1 MCRLW
6 ELAMPLAF
14 LYLKAKNKMEK
25 TAIVIG
31 ATGLVGS
38 HVVKQLLDD
47 DSYGLVKV
55 FTRRSLGDSNP
66 KLKEYICD
74 FDQLDQIKNVI
85 TGDVLFSAMGTTL
98 KQAGSK
104 EQQYKVDYTYQY
116 EFAKIAAQNGVKQ
129 YILVSSMSANAQSK
143 AFYLRIKGELEEAIQ
158 KLSFENIC
166 ILRPSGLMGERPT
179 KRKREE
185 LGIAVINSIVK
196 FIPGLRKYR
205 GIEGLIVAKAMINLS
220 KQSMADR
227 VLIISLDEIFQYA

>member
-1 MCRLW
+1 MG
-6 ELAMPLAF
+6 
-14 LYLKAKNKMEK
+14 K

-38 HVVKQLLDD
+38 HVVKQLLNDD
-47 DSYGLVKV
+47 FYSVVKV
-55 FTRRSLGDSNP
+55 FTRRSLEDSNL

-74 FDQLDQIKNVI
+74 FDQLDQIRNEI

-104 EQQYKVDYTYQY
+104 KQQYKVDYTYQH

-129 YILVSSMSANAQSK
+129 YVLVSSMSANAQSK
-143 AFYLRIKGELEEAIQ
+143 AFYLRIKGELEEVIQ
-158 KLSFENIC
+158 QLSFEKIC
-166 ILRPSGLMGERPT
+166 ILRPSGLMGERPA

-205 GIEGLIVAKAMINLS
+205 GIEGIIVAKAMINLS
-220 KQSMADR
+220 KLSAADK
-227 VLIISLDEIFQYA
+227 VMTISLDDIFQYA